1 MKLITPDGTV
11 YPLTQPLMTI
21 GRDPGCNIVLAHDDR
36 VSRQHA
42 QLQVGGGQVVVT
54 DLNSRNGT
62 FVNGARLAGPHPLGP
77 GDVLTVGGT
86 NFTFQAE
93 QDPLATRADLTP
105 YAPPVPAPAQPVTVP
120 YPVPYPGYAPP
131 VPAPAQPV
139 AVPYPVPYPGYAPRP
154 PKDRS
159 LAIILELVPGLFGL
173 LGIGWIYAENTSTGI
188 VFLLMYLMLAI
199 FFAVANIFSYGI
211 CCLITLPIQIIF
223 IVLSVVM
230 LNDYTHKRTDLFG

>member
-1 MKLITPDGTV
+1 
-11 YPLTQPLMTI
+11 MTI

-105 YAPPVPAPAQPVTVP
+105 
-120 YPVPYPGYAPP
+120 YAPP

>member
-105 YAPPVPAPAQPVTVP
+105 YAPPVPAPAQPV
-120 YPVPYPGYAPP
+120 
-131 VPAPAQPV
+131 